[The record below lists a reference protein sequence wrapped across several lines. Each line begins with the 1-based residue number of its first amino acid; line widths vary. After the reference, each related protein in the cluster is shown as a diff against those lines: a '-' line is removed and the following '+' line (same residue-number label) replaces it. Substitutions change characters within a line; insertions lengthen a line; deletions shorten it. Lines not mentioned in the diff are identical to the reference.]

1 MQSTTTRWF
10 DILPVL
16 HRKGDGYVVVTV
28 IGAIGSTPRDSG
40 TKMVVDSDNT
50 YDTIGGGHLE
60 FKAIAKAR
68 EMLSGTASTQLLE
81 HFPLAAKLGQCCGG
95 QATLLFEYFAP
106 QGVVLALFGAGH
118 VGKALVQILGDLPLR
133 VKWIDNREQE
143 FPTELPSNVQQ
154 VLTDDP
160 VAEVQQLPPNSFY
173 LVMTHNHGLD
183 FDIVSSVLKRKDSH
197 YLGVIGS
204 DNKAKRFKQRLT
216 HRDFTEQQIAHMRS
230 PVGLPQV
237 PGKLPMEV
245 AVSIAGELI
254 AEYQSM
260 SAETPSRQGLQWPEL
275 QALLVKDSES

>member
-1 MQSTTTRWF
+1 MQANTKRWF
-10 DILPVL
+10 DCLPEL

-40 TKMVVDSDNT
+40 TKMVVDSEHT

-68 EMLSGTASTQLLE
+68 EMLAGNVSTQQLE

-95 QATLLFEYFAP
+95 QATLLFEFFAP
-106 QGVVLALFGAGH
+106 QGAVLALFGAGH
-118 VGKALVQILGDLPLR
+118 VGKALVSILGDLPLR

-143 FPTELPSNVQQ
+143 FPAYLPSNVQQ
-154 VLTDDP
+154 VLTEDP
-160 VAEVQQLPPNSFY
+160 VAEVNTLPSNSFY
-173 LVMTHNHGLD
+173 LIMTHNHGLD
-183 FDIVSSVLKRKDSH
+183 FDIVSEVIKRGDSH

-204 DNKAKRFKQRLT
+204 DNKAKRFRQRLA
-216 HRDFTEQQIAHMRS
+216 HRDFSEQQIAHMRS
-230 PVGLPQV
+230 PVGLPEV

-254 AEYQSM
+254 AEYHHI
-260 SAETPSRQGLQWPEL
+260 TPNAPSKQGLQWPEL
-275 QALLVKDSES
+275 QALLTR